1 MDYLAKE
8 FQANGFIAPVF
19 GSPTV
24 TSCMAV
30 VTHVAQ
36 YLDLD
41 ALQLPPFVSFVGA
54 KVGRGLQQ
62 PSARQHGKW
71 ELNMDGSQQHLPF
84 FASIHGALHMLRTAY
99 ASLLPWHFTVALPR
113 KTGEDCV
120 LFLPNIWKRFEH
132 TVLV

>member
-1 MDYLAKE
+1 
-8 FQANGFIAPVF
+8 
-19 GSPTV
+19 
-24 TSCMAV
+24 MAV

-41 ALQLPPFVSFVGA
+41 ALQLPPFVYFVGA

-84 FASIHGALHMLRTAY
+84 FASIHGALHMLRTAG
-99 ASLLPWHFTVALPR
+99 FV
-113 KTGEDCV
+113 
-120 LFLPNIWKRFEH
+120 FE
-132 TVLV
+132 TILSIGSCWGQWYKYEWY